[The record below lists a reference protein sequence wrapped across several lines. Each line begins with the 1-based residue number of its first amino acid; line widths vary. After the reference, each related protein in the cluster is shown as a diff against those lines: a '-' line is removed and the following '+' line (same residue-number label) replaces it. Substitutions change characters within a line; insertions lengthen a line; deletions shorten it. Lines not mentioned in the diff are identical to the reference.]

1 MFAVKVYVVAE
12 DTYEESYGAEIELFG
27 VYTTKEQAEKRYN
40 EIKTGNE
47 EKYNDIKI
55 KTGNE
60 ENYTYDAEY
69 GVYENELDKDCRIFL
84 GGYAE

>member
-1 MFAVKVYVVAE
+1 MKVYIVAE
-12 DTYEESYGAEIELFG
+12 DTYTQSYGAEIELFG

-47 EKYNDIKI
+47 E
-55 KTGNE
+55 
-60 ENYTYDAEY
+60 NYIYDAEY
-69 GVYENELDKDCRIFL
+69 GVYEIELDKDCRIFL

>member
-1 MFAVKVYVVAE
+1 MKVYVVAE

-40 EIKTGNE
+40 EIKTGSE
-47 EKYNDIKI
+47 EKYKEFKV

-60 ENYTYDAEY
+60 EKNTYDAEY
-69 GVYENELDKDCRIFL
+69 GVYEIELDKDCRIFL
-84 GGYAE
+84 GGYTE

>member
-1 MFAVKVYVVAE
+1 MKVYVVAE
-12 DTYEESYGAEIELFG
+12 DTYEECYGAEIELFG

-47 EKYNDIKI
+47 E
-55 KTGNE
+55 
-60 ENYTYDAEY
+60 NYTHDAEY
-69 GVYENELDKDCRIFL
+69 GVYEIELDKDCRIFL

>member
-1 MFAVKVYVVAE
+1 MKVYVVAE

-27 VYTTKEQAEKRYN
+27 VYTTKERAEKRYN

-47 EKYNDIKI
+47 E
-55 KTGNE
+55 
-60 ENYTYDAEY
+60 NYIYDAEY
-69 GVYENELDKDCRIFL
+69 GVYEIELDKDCRIYL

>member
-1 MFAVKVYVVAE
+1 MKVYVVAE

-47 EKYNDIKI
+47 E
-55 KTGNE
+55 
-60 ENYTYDAEY
+60 NYTYDSEY
-69 GVYENELDKDCRIFL
+69 GVYEIELDKDCRIFL

>member
-1 MFAVKVYVVAE
+1 MKVYVVAE

-47 EKYNDIKI
+47 E
-55 KTGNE
+55 
-60 ENYTYDAEY
+60 NYIYDSEY
-69 GVYENELDKDCRIFL
+69 GVYEIELDKDCRIYL

>member
-1 MFAVKVYVVAE
+1 MKVYVVAE

-47 EKYNDIKI
+47 E
-55 KTGNE
+55 
-60 ENYTYDAEY
+60 NYIYDEEY
-69 GVYENELDKDCRIFL
+69 GVYEIELDKDCRIFL

>member
-1 MFAVKVYVVAE
+1 MKVYIVAE
-12 DTYEESYGAEIELFG
+12 DTYTQSYGAEIELFG

-47 EKYNDIKI
+47 E
-55 KTGNE
+55 
-60 ENYTYDAEY
+60 NYIYDAEY
-69 GVYENELDKDCRIFL
+69 GVYEIELDKDCRIYL